1 MAFRPTILKSFSLSR
16 GILIFSSRGYIAK
29 NEQIKGYADGSPER
43 EKLEASLSKMQSN
56 TPNSVP
62 VCIGDREIATNEHL
76 EHAYPFDKKHA
87 FVTNHMANEAQIAEC
102 IDSCLKTRAYWSH
115 MSFEKRADI
124 FLKAAALISGKYRY
138 DLLAATML
146 GQGKTIFQA
155 EIDAAAELADFLRF
169 NIKFA
174 YDAMAYKP
182 LNGNDCQNTLHYRP
196 TEGFWAALP
205 PFNFTAIAG
214 NLASA
219 PVLMGNVCVWKPS
232 DSASYSNYLVYKI
245 FREAGLPAGVINFVP
260 APGPRFG
267 KVICQNPHLAGIN
280 FTGSTNTYRIV
291 LKNIASNL
299 ERYKTYP
306 RAVGECGGKNYH
318 FVHSSASPERVALA
332 TLRSA
337 FEYTGQKCS
346 ACSRLYVPRS
356 LWPKIRDQL
365 VQLLK
370 EVKIGSPLEK
380 ETFASAVIDKTAF
393 TKIAE
398 YINYAN
404 KCEDIELIAGGT
416 YDDSVGYY
424 IQPTVYVTRDPNNK
438 IMKDDIFGPIL
449 GVYVYAD
456 NEVGKALDLI
466 DSTSAYGLTG
476 SLFAEDEAF
485 IEYFKDRMID
495 TVGNMYINVQSTGAV
510 VGNQPFGGARLSGT
524 NDKAG
529 GPHYVL
535 RFTSPLSIKTQ
546 TKPFGS
552 WKQVHME

>member
-1 MAFRPTILKSFSLSR
+1 MVIRSMILKYSSLSR
-16 GILIFSSRGYIAK
+16 LNLIFASRGYIAT
-29 NEQIKGYADGSPER
+29 NEPLKDYAAGSPER
-43 EKLEASLSKMQSN
+43 EILEASLSNMQSSA
-56 TPNSVP
+56 PNIVP
-62 VCIGDREIATNEHL
+62 VCIGDREILTNEHY
-76 EHAYPFDKKHA
+76 EHVYPFDKKHV
-87 FVTNHMANEAQIAEC
+87 FVTNHMGSEAQIAES
-102 IDSCLKTRAYWSH
+102 IDSCLKTRAYWSRT
-115 MSFEKRADI
+115 SFEKRADI
-124 FLKAAALISGKYRY
+124 FLKAADLICGKYRY
-138 DLLAATML
+138 DLLASTML
-146 GQGKTIFQA
+146 GQGKTIYQA

-169 NIKFA
+169 NINFA
-174 YDAMAYKP
+174 YNAMAYKP
-182 LNGNDCQNTLHYRP
+182 LDGNDCTNTLRYRP

-219 PVLMGNVCVWKPS
+219 PVIMGNVCVWKPS
-232 DSASYSNYLVYKI
+232 DSSSYSNYLIYKI

-260 APGPRFG
+260 TPGPRFG
-267 KVICQNPHLAGIN
+267 KVICSNPHLAGIN
-280 FTGSTNTYRIV
+280 FTGSTNTYRTV
-291 LKNIASNL
+291 LKNIADNL
-299 ERYKTYP
+299 DRFKTYP
-306 RAVGECGGKNYH
+306 RAIGECGGKNYH

-356 LWPKIRDQL
+356 LWPQIRDQL

-370 EVKIGSPLEK
+370 DVKIGSPLKK
-380 ETFASAVIDKTAF
+380 ETFTSAVIDKAAF

-398 YINYAN
+398 YIDYAN
-404 KCEDIELIAGGT
+404 KCEDMELIAGGT

-424 IQPTVYVTRDPNNK
+424 IQPTVYLTKDPSNK

-449 GVYVYAD
+449 CVYVYED
-456 NEVGKALDLI
+456 NEVGKTLDLI
-466 DSTSAYGLTG
+466 DGTSDYALTG

-485 IEYFKDRMID
+485 IEYFMDRMID

-552 WKQVHME
+552 WKQIHML